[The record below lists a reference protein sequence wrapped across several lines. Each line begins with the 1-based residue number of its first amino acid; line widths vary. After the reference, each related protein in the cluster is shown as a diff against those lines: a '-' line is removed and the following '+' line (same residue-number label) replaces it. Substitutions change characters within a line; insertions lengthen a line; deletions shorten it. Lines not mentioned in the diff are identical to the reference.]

1 MIIRVNDCSIRIF
14 KGATVGDVVLR
25 YAIRNSLDISA
36 VASFVVTDRWGHL
49 LDCAAPLTDKQILK
63 IKNIQ

>member
-25 YAIRNSLDISA
+25 YVIRKGLDISA